1 MPQNTQGS
9 SFKVL
14 TINTHKG
21 FTAFNRRFI
30 LPELRDAVR
39 TVSADIVCLQEVMG
53 AHAIHPLHF
62 ENWPDTPHYEFL
74 ADTMWSDYAYGR
86 NAVYPEG
93 HHGNA
98 VLSRYPITEYQN
110 RDVSVGGSEKRGLL
124 YCRITPAG
132 PRAGTDSHLVCSPGP
147 EREAHRQAQM
157 RMMCELIESL
167 PPDAPLVVAGDFND
181 WQVRAN
187 RFLQRG
193 AGLQEVFTR
202 LTNGRPAR
210 TFPARFPL
218 LRLDRIYIRNAS
230 VSQPWALPVKPW
242 RHLSD
247 HAPLSAEIHL

>member
-1 MPQNTQGS
+1 MAGKTQRF

-53 AHAIHPLHF
+53 AHEVHPMHV
-62 ENWPDTPHYEFL
+62 ENWPDTTHYEFL

-98 VLSRYPITEYQN
+98 VLSRFPIEQYEN
-110 RDVSVGGSEKRGLL
+110 LDVSVDGHEKRGLL
-124 YCRITPAG
+124 HCQISPPSFDKTLHVICV
-132 PRAGTDSHLVCSPGP
+132 HLGLK
-147 EREAHRQAQM
+147 EAHRQEQLNMLA
-157 RMMCELIESL
+157 ELVNSL
-167 PPDAPLVVAGDFND
+167 PDGEPVVVAGDFND
-181 WQVRAN
+181 WRQQAN
-187 RFLQRG
+187 RFLHQHT
-193 AGLQEVFTR
+193 GLDEVFTR
-202 LTNGRPAR
+202 AYGRPAR
-210 TFPARFPL
+210 TFPVRFPL
-218 LRLDRIYIRNAS
+218 LRLDRIYVKNAT
-230 VSQPWALPVKPW
+230 VSAPTALPLRTW

-247 HAPLSAEIHL
+247 HAPLAVEIHL

>member
-1 MPQNTQGS
+1 MTKKMQHFS
-9 SFKVL
+9 LKVL
-14 TINTHKG
+14 TINIHKG

-53 AHAIHPLHF
+53 AHEVHPLHF

-98 VLSRYPITEYQN
+98 VLSRYPIEHYEN
-110 RDVSVGGSEKRGLL
+110 RDVSVGESEKRGLL
-124 YCRITPAG
+124 YCRITP
-132 PRAGTDSHLVCSPGP
+132 
-147 EREAHRQAQM
+147 
-157 RMMCELIESL
+157 
-167 PPDAPLVVAGDFND
+167 PDLEPVVVAGDFND
-181 WQVRAN
+181 WRQRAN
-187 RFLQRG
+187 HPLKVD
-193 AGLQEVFTR
+193 AGLEEIFTR
-202 LTNGRPAR
+202 ANGRPAR
-210 TFPARFPL
+210 TFPVRFPL
-218 LRLDRIYIRNAS
+218 LRLDRIYVKNAHAS
-230 VSQPWALPVKPW
+230 SPTALALLNW

>member
-1 MPQNTQGS
+1 MTKKMQHFS
-9 SFKVL
+9 LKVL
-14 TINTHKG
+14 TINIHKG

-53 AHAIHPLHF
+53 AHEVHPLHF

-98 VLSRYPITEYQN
+98 VLSRYPIEHDEN
-110 RDVSVGGSEKRGLL
+110 RDVSVGESEKRGLL
-124 YCRITPAG
+124 YCRITPPDLELPIHVG
-132 PRAGTDSHLVCSPGP
+132 CVHLGL
-147 EREAHRQAQM
+147 REAHRQAQLKM
-157 RMMCELIESL
+157 LAEWANAL
-167 PPDAPLVVAGDFND
+167 PDGEPVVVAGDFND
-181 WQVRAN
+181 WRQRAN
-187 RFLQRG
+187 HPLKVD
-193 AGLQEVFTR
+193 AGLEEIFTR
-202 LTNGRPAR
+202 ANGRPAR
-210 TFPARFPL
+210 TFPVRFPL
-218 LRLDRIYIRNAS
+218 LRLDRIYVKNAHAS
-230 VSQPWALPVKPW
+230 SPTALALLNW

>member
-1 MPQNTQGS
+1 MTQHTRQFS
-9 SFKVL
+9 LKVL

-21 FTAFNRRFI
+21 FTTFNRRFI
-30 LPELRDAVR
+30 LPELREAVR

-53 AHAIHPLHF
+53 AHQVHPLHV

-98 VLSRYPITEYQN
+98 VLPRFPIEYFEN

-124 YCRITPAG
+124 YCRIVP
-132 PRAGTDSHLVCSPGP
+132 PEINHPLHVICVHLGL
-147 EREAHRQAQM
+147 REAHRHAQLTM
-157 RMMCELIESL
+157 LAQWVNTL
-167 PPDAPLVVAGDFND
+167 PENEPVIVAGDFND
-181 WQVRAN
+181 WRQRASQP
-187 RFLQRG
+187 LKVQ
-193 AGLQEVFTR
+193 AGLDEIFTR
-202 LTNGRPAR
+202 AHGRPAR
-210 TFPARFPL
+210 TFPAALPL
-218 LRLDRIYIRNAS
+218 LRLDRIYVKNAQ
-230 VSQPWALPVKPW
+230 VSAPTALPLGNW